1 MSAYVV
7 KLSNNNNMDSSGT
20 YTTHFRHHLGQQQP
34 LGTSGYHVGVT
45 HKTPRVQDMRVTT
58 ARVSMDCP
66 VQAAP
71 YRFTLPQ
78 MYQRVTAV
86 RLVRA
91 SVPLETANDT
101 YAVVRVNDFAPR
113 EFVGNVP
120 ANAFALLHRDQMA
133 GSQHFAFDK
142 DAEREGFRFSTPGK
156 LGHLTVSLVNESGDA
171 VTTFANGA
179 TKYLLSFEIDHLQ

>member
-1 MSAYVV
+1 
-7 KLSNNNNMDSSGT
+7 
-20 YTTHFRHHLGQQQP
+20 
-34 LGTSGYHVGVT
+34 
-45 HKTPRVQDMRVTT
+45 MRVKT

-71 YRFTLPQ
+71 YKFKLPQ
-78 MYQRVTAV
+78 MYQRVTTV

-101 YAVVRVNDFAPR
+101 YAVVRVNDFTPH

-120 ANAFALLHRDQMA
+120 SNAFAVLHRDQMA

-142 DAEREGFRFSTPGK
+142 EAERDGFQFSTPGK
-156 LGHLTVSLVNESGDA
+156 LTHLTVSLINDSGDA
-171 VTTFANGA
+171 ITSFANSA
-179 TKYLLSFEIDHLQ
+179 TKYLLSFEIDYLQ